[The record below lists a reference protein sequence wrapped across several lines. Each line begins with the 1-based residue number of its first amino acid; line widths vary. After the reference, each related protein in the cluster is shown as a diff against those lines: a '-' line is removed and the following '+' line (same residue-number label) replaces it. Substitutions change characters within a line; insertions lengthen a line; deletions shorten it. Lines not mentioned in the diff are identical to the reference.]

1 MKFARRSSY
10 TRLSIRFSVLL
21 LLITPC
27 SNYFTQFTMFQ
38 RTFLRQAR
46 AARSPLATISS
57 TTVTPLALRPASR
70 LQTQLPAIAQ
80 GFATRGRFYSTEPEQ
95 KDAPKEGEAA
105 EETPLEQAQKKIEE
119 KEKEV
124 IELKVSYPAR
134 HPMRISLSRQLT
146 HVS

>member
-21 LLITPC
+21 LHITPY
-27 SNYFTQFTMFQ
+27 SNPFTQFTMFQ

-46 AARSPLATISS
+46 AARSPLTTISS

-70 LQTQLPAIAQ
+70 FQTQLPAIAQ
-80 GFATRGRFYSTEPEQ
+80 GIAPRGRFYSTEPEQ

-119 KEKEV
+119 KEKEI
-124 IELKVSYPAR
+124 IELKVSYP
-134 HPMRISLSRQLT
+134 T
-146 HVS
+146 